1 MTGFLASN
9 VYAGHH
15 PKPQHSFLH
24 QRKPLYW
31 FIRPGLLHWFRD
43 RNSQLLHP
51 TGNSALVLLIG
62 KATLLLRF
70 SLLFTSKI
78 LQWDVSSSNLLW
90 TCIQFP
96 WCTSLC
102 STLTEEYHLSRVV
115 SDYLAFVC
123 HAFGFM
129 HFGDLWNFLD
139 LSHRFYKF
147 QVLLTEL
154 LQCSIARWG
163 PSKTAS
169 LI

>member
-62 KATLLLRF
+62 KATLLPTLFFALHKQDSAMRCFKQQFALNLHSVSVVHFALFDTNWRISSFSCGFGLLGFCLPRIWIHALRS
-70 SLLFTSKI
+70 SLELSGSITPF
-78 LQWDVSSSNLLW
+78 LQVSSFADGA
-90 TCIQFP
+90 TAMFDC
-96 WCTSLC
+96 SLR
-102 STLTEEYHLSRVV
+102 T
-115 SDYLAFVC
+115 
-123 HAFGFM
+123 
-129 HFGDLWNFLD
+129 
-139 LSHRFYKF
+139 K
-147 QVLLTEL
+147 
-154 LQCSIARWG
+154 
-163 PSKTAS
+163 
-169 LI
+169 